1 MKKMKI
7 ATEKTVT
14 FKFYEFFSVKSRGTC
29 RWTSFGKKKQALG
42 GLGNSGTPGTAL
54 TRQADIVPQTV

>member
-29 RWTSFGKKKQALG
+29 RWTSFGKKRQALG
-42 GLGNSGTPGTAL
+42 GAGNSKIPVFL
-54 TRQADIVPQTV
+54 ES

>member
-14 FKFYEFFSVKSRGTC
+14 FKFYEFFSVKIRGTNW
-29 RWTSFGKKKQALG
+29 WTSYGRKKQASG
-42 GLGNSGTPGTAL
+42 GLGSE
-54 TRQADIVPQTV
+54 